1 MRVAFGVSAL
11 AAGMQQGGVDGIG
24 SVTRELLGRLQS
36 SADVEVLPYE
46 FAHTVSGQIPG
57 ALAVG
62 SFQRQALCS
71 LVAPVSFP
79 VMRRVLRGRVD
90 LVHATDHSI
99 PRLRG
104 TPVLATVMDAIP
116 LSHPQWVDYRF
127 KGMMNAAWRRSAH
140 WADHVLT
147 ISEFSRR
154 QIARHFRIP
163 ESRISVIPLGVD
175 DRWFQT
181 PSDAEWQRVSAA
193 YALPEQF
200 FLFVGT
206 LQPRKNLE
214 CLLQAHE
221 TLPEDVRHHFPLLIV
236 GREGWGCEALVS
248 RLRADTVPHVR
259 WLNYVPG
266 ADLPVLLSRATAL
279 LFPSLYEG
287 FGLPVLEGF
296 AAGTPVIASV
306 TTSIPEVAGDAAILV
321 DPLDPMAW
329 RDQMLKLT
337 SSPDCLEER
346 IRLGK
351 KRARLFS
358 WSKTVQELTRLYTQV
373 AGGLTGEPLSS
384 ASLL

>member
-1 MRVAFGVSAL
+1 MRVAFGVTAL

-36 SADVEVLPYE
+36 SADIDLLPYE
-46 FAHTVSGQIPG
+46 FAPAVSGEIPG
-57 ALAVG
+57 AVAVG

-71 LVAPVSFP
+71 LVTPLSFP
-79 VMRRVLRGRVD
+79 VMRRELRGRAD

-104 TPVLATVMDAIP
+104 LPVLATLMDAIP

-127 KGMMNAAWRRSAH
+127 KTMMNAAWRRSAH

-154 QIARHFRIP
+154 QIAQHFRIP
-163 ESRISVIPLGVD
+163 ERRISVIPLGVD
-175 DRWFQT
+175 ERWFQA
-181 PSDAEWQRVSAA
+181 PSEKDWARVSAA
-193 YALPEQF
+193 YALPEQY
-200 FLFVGT
+200 FLSVGT
-206 LQPRKNLE
+206 LQPRKNME
-214 CLLQAHE
+214 RLLQAHE
-221 TLPEDVRHHFPLLIV
+221 ALPEDVRHQFPLLIV

-248 RLRADTVPHVR
+248 RLRAETLPHVR
-259 WLNYVPG
+259 WLNYVPSP
-266 ADLPVLLSRATAL
+266 DLPALLSRATAL

-296 AAGTPVIASV
+296 AAGTPVIAANTS
-306 TTSIPEVAGDAAILV
+306 SIPEVAGDAAIMV

-337 SSPDCLEER
+337 SSPDWNEER
-346 IRLGK
+346 IRSGK
-351 KRARLFS
+351 ERARLFS
-358 WSKTVQELTRLYTQV
+358 WSKTAEELTRLYVQV
-373 AGGLTGEPLSS
+373 AGGHTDEPLSNLRLS
-384 ASLL
+384 